1 MPVDLDP
8 RHTESLGLDLVFTFA
23 DQIDARVE
31 IARDGGTTFRFTF
44 ASEQRGS

>member
-1 MPVDLDP
+1 
-8 RHTESLGLDLVFTFA
+8 VFTFA